1 MGAHPLAQVTVTIN
15 DRNYTVACGD
25 GEEQHLL
32 DLASYYDKQ
41 IRILSEELGQVGD
54 TRLLLLGALM
64 IADQLSDMVGK
75 VDELRSEVNRLK
87 GERSTYEHRAA
98 HAESRVAEVL
108 DAASR
113 RVSEIAERLEAS

>member
-1 MGAHPLAQVTVTIN
+1 VTVTIN
-15 DRNYTVACGD
+15 GRNYTVACGE

-41 IRILSEELGQVGD
+41 IRLLTEEVGQVGD

-64 IADQLSDMVGK
+64 IADQLSDMVSK

-87 GERSTYEHRAA
+87 GERTTFEHRAGN
-98 HAESRVAEVL
+98 AELRVSEVL

-113 RVSEIAERLEAS
+113 RVAEIAERLQAS